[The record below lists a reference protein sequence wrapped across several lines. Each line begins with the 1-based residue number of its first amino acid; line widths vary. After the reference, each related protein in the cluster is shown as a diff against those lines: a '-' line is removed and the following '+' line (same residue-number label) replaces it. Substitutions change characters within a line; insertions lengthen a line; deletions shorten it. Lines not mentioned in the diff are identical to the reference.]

1 MATISWP
8 RRRVRNVKRIKHDH
22 HQILNRAA
30 LDSQLLT
37 SVLVSSSALRIRSLI
52 SRGANVNCSNSFG
65 YTPLLLA
72 LSRDGDEQSIHA
84 VSELCEAGADVNLSS
99 DVFYGDTPLHFACM
113 LKSSVFA
120 RILIAN
126 NANVRAR
133 NHAGYTPL
141 HTAALRGNLEIV
153 KLLCLNGADIDATET
168 YCGYTPLHL
177 AANGNHDDAMIL
189 LAEGG
194 ANVLQRDFQG
204 LTPIDRCQ
212 STNTKIILDRY
223 TIRPKRLEEIC
234 VEVIRHETGK
244 FSGIPG
250 YDRLPLPRLI
260 RDKIQL
266 DF

>member
-1 MATISWP
+1 M
-8 RRRVRNVKRIKHDH
+8 
-22 HQILNRAA
+22 
-30 LDSQLLT
+30 DSQLLT
-37 SVLVSSSALRIRSLI
+37 SVLVGSLPSRISTLI

-65 YTPLLLA
+65 YTPLLLG
-72 LSRDGDEQSIHA
+72 LSRDGDDQSIHA

-113 LKSSVFA
+113 LKNSMFA
-120 RILIAN
+120 RILITK
-126 NANVRAR
+126 NANVHAR

-141 HTAALRGNLEIV
+141 HTAALRGNSEVV
-153 KLLCLNGADIDATET
+153 KLLCLNGADIDATEM

-177 AANGNHDDAMIL
+177 ATNGNHDDTMTL
-189 LAEGG
+189 LAECG

-212 STNTKIILDRY
+212 STNIRNILDRY
-223 TIRPKRLEEIC
+223 TTRPKRLEEMC

-244 FSGIPG
+244 FSGVQG
-250 YDRLPLPRLI
+250 YDRLPLPKLI